1 MRVDVLTTPGELEGE
16 DLSGALVIAVDVVR
30 AATTLL
36 AGLEA
41 GARRA
46 HAVESVE
53 DALDLRRSIGEDD
66 VVLCGE
72 RGGRRIEGF
81 DLGNSP
87 LEFEPQSVE
96 GKILVCTT
104 TNGTR
109 TLRRCESADELWLGC
124 FRNRAALVD
133 RSAKALLGGLEG
145 PHPSRLLIACAGKE
159 GRLGLD
165 DQLCAG
171 LIVEGLA
178 VSCFPRHDG
187 SRRGARRHRAGGRPG
202 VLCRAGCEPIR
213 PPMGGGWILTVRTDL
228 AEDR

>member
-1 MRVDVLTTPGELEGE
+1 
-16 DLSGALVIAVDVVR
+16 
-30 AATTLL
+30 
-36 AGLEA
+36 
-41 GARRA
+41 
-46 HAVESVE
+46 
-53 DALDLRRSIGEDD
+53 
-66 VVLCGE
+66 LCGE

-178 VSCFPRHDG
+178 VSVPGTRLSD
-187 SRRGARRHRAGGRPG
+187 GARSARATAKEIGMPTAAFLATTAAGAALVDIGLEADLEYCADLDVSRSVPRWEAGGFS
-202 VLCRAGCEPIR
+202 LSE
-213 PPMGGGWILTVRTDL
+213 RT
-228 AEDR
+228 